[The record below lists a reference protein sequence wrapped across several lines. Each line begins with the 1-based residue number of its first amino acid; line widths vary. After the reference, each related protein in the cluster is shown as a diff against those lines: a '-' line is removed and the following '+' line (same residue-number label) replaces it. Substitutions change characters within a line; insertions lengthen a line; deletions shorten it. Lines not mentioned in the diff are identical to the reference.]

1 MGWQESFINVAH
13 ISSRDL
19 ELFGPRSRLHVLV
32 KKEEL
37 RIWNRISLVSVDSE
51 IHGPLLALRVY

>member
-19 ELFGPRSRLHVLV
+19 ELFGPRPRLHVLV
-32 KKEEL
+32 KKKEL
-37 RIWNRISLVSVDSE
+37 RIWNRISLVFVDSE